1 MTSKMKQFLI
11 LFIRTKQICWYLK
24 HLKFSRFRGW
34 YETKHKKGA
43 HYILTSPYF
52 HNSPKGRLMQKLAKL
67 SDAEI
72 DKLHGDFLFRFT
84 KKEEVESR
92 PLTAPPVLG
101 KGEKLSYRSP
111 SSGYHSMEEKSRKT
125 TPKLNIDVNNV
136 DQLIKGTPD
145 KNNLKEE
152 KDIGERKS
160 TITDTDT
167 ILEEI
172 KIKLNKIEGKRLNNY
187 GSESE
192 MEEKEKDL
200 NPAAE
205 NGDAAVKK
213 DPENYDE
220 NEHIQ
225 NENTSSEKFDKTYPR
240 ERGTKSRPSSET
252 SVSVNM
258 KKLEADKP
266 KTKIRSKSAY
276 VNRHDKLQNDDNNTD
291 RYIQPRAKS
300 AMESGKQIQE
310 LIPMPYMDHSK
321 PKMVSVGSIG
331 KISLLESISESKYW
345 EDVLLEELAKR
356 QAEQSGNLSGSDSD
370 LGYSDIESNDDF
382 EQYRT
387 SSPKKRSKSKS
398 SRGSGSAILAM
409 ILEEERARRRKV
421 RSRSSEYSVLTKR
434 KKSPTTKSPRS
445 NRSSVSMAS
454 VNEIEKS
461 LIVKKTPVIDV
472 INANMTEVNIKAE
485 DETVK
490 NETDAEL
497 NDKEVVVK
505 KESVEAESS
514 AEKKDSAT
522 ICDKDKV
529 LIEKANVVVNIT
541 EETDSKVDAKH
552 TENENKTTYQGT
564 LNRSNIRKVNEK
576 ECIKLETD
584 SKPKKQKKV
593 VILSTSSLEKSS
605 FSKKTTKK
613 SERLVKRMEGSISE
627 TLAKRLLSIS

>member
-1 MTSKMKQFLI
+1 
-11 LFIRTKQICWYLK
+11 
-24 HLKFSRFRGW
+24 
-34 YETKHKKGA
+34 
-43 HYILTSPYF
+43 
-52 HNSPKGRLMQKLAKL
+52 MQKLAKL

-72 DKLHGDFLFRFT
+72 DQLHGEFLFRFT
-84 KKEEVESR
+84 KKKEVESR
-92 PLTAPPVLG
+92 PFTAPPVLG
-101 KGEKLSYRSP
+101 KGEKSSYRSP

-136 DQLIKGTPD
+136 DQLIKGNPD

-152 KDIGERKS
+152 KDIAERKS

-187 GSESE
+187 GSEPE
-192 MEEKEKDL
+192 MEEKEQDL

-205 NGDAAVKK
+205 NGDTAVKQ
-213 DPENYDE
+213 DSENYDE

-252 SVSVNM
+252 SLSVNM

-300 AMESGKQIQE
+300 AMESGKQIHE

-445 NRSSVSMAS
+445 NRSSVSKAS

-461 LIVKKTPVIDV
+461 PITVKKTPVTDV
-472 INANMTEVNIKAE
+472 INANITENDIKAE

-490 NETDAEL
+490 KEEDAEL
-497 NDKEVVVK
+497 NDKEIVVK

-529 LIEKANVVVNIT
+529 LIEKENVVVNST
-541 EETDSKVDAKH
+541 EETDSKVGAKH
-552 TENENKTTYQGT
+552 TENESKTTYQGT
-564 LNRSNIRKVNEK
+564 LNRSNLRTVNEE
-576 ECIKLETD
+576 ECRKLETD

-605 FSKKTTKK
+605 FSKKMTKK
-613 SERLVKRMEGSISE
+613 SERLVKRMDGSISE